1 MVQLQSDVAQ
11 APNRDPDIDDAET
24 PILEDSDEEDEIVSA
39 LSANTTTP
47 VSDPLNRFIPQSFYE
62 AYDLSRR
69 HLWFPTMEKEIQRW
83 DDRGV
88 VTPVARPPGIKTIK
102 TRWVFDEKTD
112 GMGELLKRRG
122 RCVVKGFTQKLG
134 EHYWESFAAVVRYES
149 IRMLLAFAAAKGLR
163 VRLIDIIGAF
173 LNARPQGENYIEIPQ
188 GFENHYTIAP
198 HVNTVLK
205 MEFNIYGTMDGA
217 NNWAKLLNK
226 TFQELGHRQSCAD
239 PCMRIQYTKDGG
251 YTISATYTDDVT
263 SASSS
268 DSAESQI
275 FSEIENKFE
284 LTDHGCPVVILGM
297 GTILHDNGDISI
309 HQKPLI
315 IKALSD
321 HKMTDCNP
329 KHTPLPPSIDLF
341 NSQPLPIPAEDKF
354 FMLDKPYRK
363 ACGTFNHIA
372 NGTRPDIAFS
382 VMLLMRYAIDPRPIH
397 WRLVLHLL
405 AYLKATMNLGIT
417 YRSNG
422 VVKPVGYS
430 DSSYADDIQSRKSS
444 AGYVFLSAEGA
455 VGWKAKTQRR
465 VSTSTGEA
473 EYIGVYEGGKQAKWM
488 TSWYNELDQ
497 FYDVP
502 VTVYCDNEAAVTLA
516 KNANGHSKIKH
527 ISMKAHWIGEIVDRK
542 EVLVKGI
549 STEDNIAD
557 IFTKALHRPKHEKF
571 VKMMG
576 MKFLNI

>member
-1 MVQLQSDVAQ
+1 MVQ
-11 APNRDPDIDDAET
+11 
-24 PILEDSDEEDEIVSA
+24 
-39 LSANTTTP
+39 
-47 VSDPLNRFIPQSFYE
+47 
-62 AYDLSRR
+62 
-69 HLWFPTMEKEIQRW
+69 
-83 DDRGV
+83 
-88 VTPVARPPGIKTIK
+88 
-102 TRWVFDEKTD
+102 
-112 GMGELLKRRG
+112 
-122 RCVVKGFTQKLG
+122 
-134 EHYWESFAAVVRYES
+134 YWESFAAVVRYES
-149 IRMLLAFAAAKGLR
+149 ICMLLAFAAAKGLR
-163 VRLIDIIGAF
+163 VRLIDIVGAF
-173 LNARPQGENYIEIPQ
+173 LNARPQGENYIKIPQ

-198 HVNTVLK
+198 HVDTVLK

-268 DSAESQI
+268 DSAESQT
-275 FSEIENKFE
+275 FSKIENKFE
-284 LTDHGCPVVILGM
+284 LTDHGRPVVILGM

-382 VMLLMRYAIDPRPIH
+382 VMLLMRYTIDPRPIH

-430 DSSYADDIQSRKSS
+430 DSSYADDIQSWKSS

-455 VGWKAKTQRR
+455 VGWKAKTQQR

-497 FYDVP
+497 FYNLP

-527 ISMKAHWIGEIVDRK
+527 ISMKAHWIQEIVDMK

-557 IFTKALHRPKHEKF
+557 IFTKALHCPKHEKF